1 MAWADAVSI
10 VRELGIREPGE
21 TGPQALPSTA
31 NHAASYSPR
40 CAEVGNHQKNWLAYF
55 SSHIFDAA
63 SIYWRGIENHAGTVA
78 SLHDSRDARYV
89 HSGGNDG
96 ETQCTGCRGWAPVP
110 AKNAINV
117 SSARR

>member
-21 TGPQALPSTA
+21 TGTQALPSTA

-55 SSHIFDAA
+55 SSHVFDAA
-63 SIYWRGIENHAGTVA
+63 SIYRCGIENHEELLRHSTIRVTLDTYTQAVTTEKRTAQDAVVA
-78 SLHDSRDARYV
+78 LLCP
-89 HSGGNDG
+89 
-96 ETQCTGCRGWAPVP
+96 Q
-110 AKNAINV
+110 KMQ
-117 SSARR
+117 